1 MVLEI
6 ILIFKIVKPKIW
18 RRYYMIEVG
27 LEHNA
32 LYLHTKYNKK
42 MSHSAV
48 VEILKRLEGVSYDN
62 V

>member
-1 MVLEI
+1 
-6 ILIFKIVKPKIW
+6 
-18 RRYYMIEVG
+18 MIEVG

-32 LYLHTKYNKK
+32 LYLHTKYDKK
-42 MSHSAV
+42 LSHSAV